1 MNILLIYSNKCP
13 HSNSLKKFDLFNK
26 INKLNIDEPENIN
39 HIPNYIDSVPILVIK
54 ENNNMSLLKEENLL
68 NWFIKN
74 SETNNN
80 IQQKT
85 KKENESILESNMLDS
100 GFSCSFTFLEGGN
113 DDILENNY
121 SNLDSNDTKTPME
134 SNINI
139 STKKE
144 TTLDGDYEKLMKQRG
159 EEFKII
165 ERV

>member
-13 HSNSLKKFDLFNK
+13 HSNSLKKFDLFDK
-26 INKLNIDEPENIN
+26 INKLNIDEPGNIN
-39 HIPNYIDSVPILVIK
+39 QIPDYINTVPILVIK
-54 ENNNMSLLKEENLL
+54 ENNNISLLKEQNLL
-68 NWFIKN
+68 DWFIKN
-74 SETNNN
+74 SENNN
-80 IQQKT
+80 SQQKT

-121 SNLDSNDTKTPME
+121 SNLDSNDNNTPME

-139 STKKE
+139 STKKD
-144 TTLDGDYEKLMKQRG
+144 TTLDSDYEKLMKQRS
-159 EEFKII
+159 EEFKVI